1 MIMSVATPSN
11 VEFDDSWMDAEWEL
25 LQSDET
31 YEIQVADVQMIYHQM
46 VISNQLLGI
55 LVAAL
60 VIAMIFAV
68 MKFFIKLVT
77 HNITN
82 YF

>member
-31 YEIQVADVQMIYHQM
+31 YEIQVADVQMIYYQM